1 METSKPRCFVF
12 GVVGCGLKVL
22 SPAKGIFSGKN
33 GATNLALLVL
43 LMLKSNCV
51 NELKVSDVDSSPGA
65 ARLGTR
71 VRVKRYSKDCRKKRR
86 SRATG
91 PLKVTRG
98 RNESIGPVNMLRKAG
113 KKRPTVTVD

>member
-1 METSKPRCFVF
+1 MEASKPRCFVL

-22 SPAKGIFSGKN
+22 SPAKRTFCGKN
-33 GATNLALLVL
+33 AATNLALLLL
-43 LMLKSNCV
+43 LMLKSSCV
-51 NELKVSDVDSSPGA
+51 NELKASEIGWSTGG

-86 SRATG
+86 SRNTG

-98 RNESIGPVNMLRKAG
+98 RNESIGPVNILR
-113 KKRPTVTVD
+113 